1 MKEQLKT
8 LCAIA
13 GVSGREEAVREY
25 IIRQLEATETQKD
38 ISVDPLGNVICHL
51 HGKHPCAK
59 KVMFC
64 AHMDEVGLIIT
75 YITKE
80 GYLRFSTIGGID
92 AAVLCG
98 KTVKIGEI
106 TGVIGCK
113 AIHLCR
119 KEEAEKQPKID
130 DLLIDIGASD
140 KETAEKLVKCGDFAV
155 FNGPF
160 TEIQELCM
168 AKALDDRVGCALLL
182 QMAQQTPPYDITLV
196 FTVQEEVGLRGATV
210 ATYTVRPDIAVVVE
224 TTTAADIA
232 NVSEDKQVCKVGAGP
247 VVSFMDKS
255 TLYDANLYQLI
266 REIADQNG
274 IPNQTKTV
282 VAGGNDAAA
291 VQKSA
296 GGVRVAAVSLP
307 CRYLHSPSCVISMQD
322 MEYTKQLLLKLQEV
336 LPQ

>member
-8 LCAIA
+8 LCSIA
-13 GVSGREEAVREY
+13 GVSGREEAVRAY
-25 IIRQLEATETQKD
+25 IIQQLQATNTEKD
-38 ISVDPLGNVICHL
+38 ITVDPLGNVICHL
-51 HGKHPCAK
+51 HGKHPSAK

-80 GYLRFSTIGGID
+80 GFLRFSSVGGIE

-98 KTVKIGEI
+98 KTVKIGNI

-113 AIHLCR
+113 AIHLSS
-119 KEEAEKQPKID
+119 KEEGEKQPQVE

-140 KETAEKLVKCGDFAV
+140 KETAEKLVKCGDV
-155 FNGPF
+155 GVLDGPF
-160 TEIQELCM
+160 IEIQELCM

-182 QMAQQTPPYDITLV
+182 QLAQQTPPYDITLV
-196 FTVQEEVGLRGATV
+196 FTVQEEVGLRGASA
-210 ATYTVRPDIAVVVE
+210 ATFTVRPDIAVVVE

-255 TLYDANLYQLI
+255 TLYDAQLYQEI
-266 REIADQNG
+266 RDIADQND
-274 IPNQTKTV
+274 IPNQTKTII
-282 VAGGNDAAA
+282 AGGNDAGA
-291 VQKSA
+291 VQRSA
-296 GGVRVAAVSLP
+296 GGVRVAAISLP

-322 MEYTKQLLLKLQEV
+322 MEFTKQLLLHLQEV